1 MISREMI
8 PIIKERV
15 HMHDVFAK
23 YGLTLKNGALE
34 CPFHDEKTPSLRV
47 YRNDTQWHCFGC
59 GADGDVISFVQR
71 YFELDFQ
78 TALERLDRDFSLGL
92 SGKKPSLRDKLQYDR
107 VLHQRKLKEQER
119 QKLNGQY
126 QILCMEYQSCR
137 ELARLTAPKSIG
149 DEISDIYA
157 EAVKR
162 REWLEYRLDEL
173 LKEMR

>member
-1 MISREMI
+1 MMDQII
-8 PIIKERV
+8 PVIKEQV
-15 HMHDVFAK
+15 HMQDVFAK
-23 YGLTLKNGALE
+23 YGLVFKNGALA
-34 CPFHDEKTPSLRV
+34 CPFHNEKTPSLRV

-59 GADGDVISFVQR
+59 GADGDVISFIQK
-71 YFELDFQ
+71 YFDLDFSG
-78 TALERLDRDFSLGL
+78 AIERIDQDFGLGL
-92 SGKKPSLRDKLQYDR
+92 SGQKPTLRNKLKYDR

-119 QKLNGQY
+119 EKLNGQY
-126 QILCMEYQSCR
+126 RILCTEYQSCR
-137 ELARLTAPKSIG
+137 EVIRLSAPKSIG